1 VRIGRDNPAA
11 TKLGRPPTNNPFG
24 AVAALAARK
33 LFFAPAG
40 ASSMVENSK
49 MIMPIRAFAFR
60 RRLFRVS
67 GRVAVWFLILAS
79 LVVGPRAVLAEQ
91 APPAVVSP
99 AVSTDK
105 DQDGAKKPAETK
117 KEDSD
122 KSKDNDK
129 EKESSSANTSDKE
142 KTEAEHKD
150 SSKSASEDA
159 KAESAKTT
167 AKEAPATKPE
177 SAKETGKD
185 ANKDSA
191 KKESKPTTSKPA
203 KSADK
208 TAKDAASDDKA
219 AASKHP
225 KIRFAQF
232 ILKDTMPETS
242 GQSGPFGDLK
252 LDLKE
257 AVSRIDKAGDD
268 KSITGAILDIRDAEI
283 GRGKI
288 QELRGAIQRFRSKGK
303 KIYAVMDSAN
313 APAYLVACACNE
325 IVLPETGEV
334 ELPGI
339 HAEATFYKGLLNKLG
354 VEADFIH
361 LGDYKGYAEP
371 YTREKFSEPVRENMT
386 ALVDG
391 LYDEMVT
398 TIVKD
403 RPLSVSQVKE
413 IIDTGLLTATK
424 AKELGLIDRVAYAD
438 DLRNDLAKSY
448 DTDSM
453 VYVKNYGQKKV
464 DADFSGPMGFLKLM
478 QAMMG
483 SDEES
488 HRDHGQKIAVVYAVG
503 AITSGKSKADALG
516 DDTMGST
523 TICEAI
529 RKAKADKDVK
539 AIVLRIDSPGGS
551 ALASDL
557 IWHETQGL
565 GKPLVASMSD
575 VAASGGYYIAMGAD
589 KIYATPGTITGSIG
603 VVGGKLAVHGL
614 YDKVGISTETI
625 ERGRNSGLFS
635 SSEKFTDS
643 EREVI
648 KSSME
653 DMYRQFT
660 EKAAKGRHMP
670 VEKLRALAGGRVY
683 TGRQALSNGLV
694 DQLGTL
700 DDAIDQAKQLAGI
713 DKDAKVTI
721 EKLPEPTNFL
731 ESLFGD
737 MDAEEDTQL
746 GPALGKLG
754 MTLGSINS
762 ISPELASML
771 RKANRLRAV
780 FDRPTALV
788 MPFDLE
794 IR

>member
-1 VRIGRDNPAA
+1 VLAGNFRRPQANDLWDRWPHCFLLRAA
-11 TKLGRPPTNNPFG
+11 GHALTVEKSTMSRYQVCAHRNRVGGFSRLIVAIAIVSLLPCSSVVAMADQAP
-24 AVAALAARK
+24 AVATTSATSADKDKDKA
-33 LFFAPAG
+33 
-40 ASSMVENSK
+40 
-49 MIMPIRAFAFR
+49 
-60 RRLFRVS
+60 
-67 GRVAVWFLILAS
+67 
-79 LVVGPRAVLAEQ
+79 
-91 APPAVVSP
+91 
-99 AVSTDK
+99 K
-105 DQDGAKKPAETK
+105 DQDKDSSAAKNTEEKKDSDAKKDADTK
-117 KEDSD
+117 KETDTKSDADSKKDADVD
-122 KSKDNDK
+122 K
-129 EKESSSANTSDKE
+129 
-142 KTEAEHKD
+142 
-150 SSKSASEDA
+150 
-159 KAESAKTT
+159 KAESAK
-167 AKEAPATKPE
+167 PATKEAAPAKDTSKDKSDAKKE
-177 SAKETGKD
+177 PAKESAAKDSKPAAKTVKASADKSAKESSSD
-185 ANKDSA
+185 
-191 KKESKPTTSKPA
+191 E
-203 KSADK
+203 KSAATK
-208 TAKDAASDDKA
+208 KA
-219 AASKHP
+219 
-225 KIRFAQF
+225 KIRLAQF
-232 ILKDTMPETS
+232 ILKDSMPETS
-242 GQSGPFGDLK
+242 GQAGPFGDMK

-257 AVSRIDKAGDD
+257 AVSRIDKAAED
-268 KSITGAILDIRDAEI
+268 KSISGAILDIRESEL

-288 QELRGAIQRFRSKGK
+288 QELRGAIQRFRATGK
-303 KIYAVMDSAN
+303 KMYAVMDSATP
-313 APAYLVACACNE
+313 AAYLVACACNE
-325 IVLPETGEV
+325 IIIPETGEV

-339 HAEATFYKGLLNKLG
+339 HAEATFYKGLLSKLG
-354 VEADFIH
+354 IEADFIH
-361 LGDYKGYAEP
+361 LGDYKGFAEP

-413 IIDTGLLTATK
+413 IIDTGLLTATR

-438 DLRNDLAKSY
+438 TLRDDLAKTY
-448 DTDSM
+448 GTDEV

-483 SDEES
+483 GDEAS

-503 AITSGKSKADALG
+503 SITTGKSKSDALG
-516 DDTMGST
+516 DSTMGST

-529 RKAKADKDVK
+529 RTAKEDKDVK
-539 AIVLRIDSPGGS
+539 AVVLRIDSPGGS

-557 IWHETQGL
+557 IWHEAEGL
-565 GKPLVASMSD
+565 GKPLVASMGD

-589 KIYATPGTITGSIG
+589 KIYATPGTVTGSIG

-635 SSEKFTDS
+635 SSDKFTDS

-648 KSSME
+648 KGTME

-670 VEKLRALAGGRVY
+670 VEKLRELAGGRVY
-683 TGRQALSNGLV
+683 TGRQALANGLV

-700 DDAIDQAKQLAGI
+700 DDAIDKAKELAGI

-721 EKLPEPTNFL
+721 EALPEPTNFL

-737 MDAEEDTQL
+737 MDSEQETR
-746 GPALGKLG
+746 
-754 MTLGSINS
+754 LGSAGTFGASLNAFTPVA
-762 ISPELASML
+762 PELVRAA
-771 RKANRLRAV
+771 RAAIRLRAV

-788 MPFDLE
+788 MPFELE

>member
-1 VRIGRDNPAA
+1 MESPAA
-11 TKLGRPPTNNPFG
+11 LLSIARYRARPNGGEFNMSRYQFRAHHNWVGGLSHLIAAIAVVSLFAWMGR
-24 AVAALAARK
+24 AAFADQ
-33 LFFAPAG
+33 APAG
-40 ASSMVENSK
+40 TATAAAS
-49 MIMPIRAFAFR
+49 AD
-60 RRLFRVS
+60 
-67 GRVAVWFLILAS
+67 
-79 LVVGPRAVLAEQ
+79 
-91 APPAVVSP
+91 
-99 AVSTDK
+99 TDK
-105 DQDGAKKPAETK
+105 DKDKDASATKAAAEKKDSDTKTEGEAKKEG
-117 KEDSD
+117 D
-122 KSKDNDK
+122 
-129 EKESSSANTSDKE
+129 
-142 KTEAEHKD
+142 
-150 SSKSASEDA
+150 
-159 KAESAKTT
+159 
-167 AKEAPATKPE
+167 
-177 SAKETGKD
+177 
-185 ANKDSA
+185 A
-191 KKESKPTTSKPA
+191 KKESDTDKKSESPKPAAKEAAPAKDASNDKPAAAKEPVKDSAGKDAKPTAAKISKSSTEKSAKEASDA
-203 KSADK
+203 KSAA
-208 TAKDAASDDKA
+208 AKKA
-219 AASKHP
+219 
-225 KIRFAQF
+225 KIRLAQF
-232 ILKDTMPETS
+232 ILKDSMPETS
-242 GQSGPFGDLK
+242 GQSGPFGDMK

-268 KSITGAILDIRDAEI
+268 KSIAGAILDIREPEL

-288 QELRGAIQRFRSKGK
+288 QELRAAIHRFRAKNK
-303 KIYAVMDSAN
+303 KIYAVMDSAT
-313 APAYLVACACNE
+313 PSAYLVACACDE

-339 HAEATFYKGLLNKLG
+339 HAEATFYKGLLGKLG

-386 ALVDG
+386 ALIDG

-413 IIDTGLLTATK
+413 IIDTGLLTATR

-438 DLRNDLAKSY
+438 TLRDELAKDY
-448 DTDSM
+448 GTDEV

-483 SDEES
+483 ADESS

-503 AITSGKSKADALG
+503 SITTGKSKSDGFGDAS
-516 DDTMGST
+516 MGST

-529 RKAKADKDVK
+529 RTAKEDKDVK
-539 AIVLRIDSPGGS
+539 AVVLRIDSPGGS

-557 IWHETQGL
+557 MWHEAQGL
-565 GKPLVASMSD
+565 GKPMVASMGD

-603 VVGGKLAVHGL
+603 VVGGKLAIHGL

-643 EREVI
+643 QREVI
-648 KSSME
+648 KGTME

-660 EKAAKGRHMP
+660 EKAAKGRHMQ
-670 VEKLRALAGGRVY
+670 VDKLRELAGGRVY

-700 DDAIDQAKQLAGI
+700 DDAIAEAKQLAGI

-721 EKLPEPTNFL
+721 ETLPEPTNFL

-737 MDAEEDTQL
+737 MDSEQETQL
-746 GPALGKLG
+746 GPAAGAFGPSLSSLK
-754 MTLGSINS
+754 TVA
-762 ISPELASML
+762 PELVRAA
-771 RKANRLRAV
+771 RAAIRLRSA
-780 FDRPTALV
+780 FDRPAALV
-788 MPFDLE
+788 MPFELE

>member
-1 VRIGRDNPAA
+1 MILGCFNRANDRRLNVTIVSAAIGSLVIGLLIAGSQTLRADQAPAA
-11 TKLGRPPTNNPFG
+11 
-24 AVAALAARK
+24 
-33 LFFAPAG
+33 
-40 ASSMVENSK
+40 
-49 MIMPIRAFAFR
+49 
-60 RRLFRVS
+60 
-67 GRVAVWFLILAS
+67 
-79 LVVGPRAVLAEQ
+79 
-91 APPAVVSP
+91 VSP
-99 AVSTDK
+99 AVAPDK
-105 DQDGAKKPAETK
+105 DQDAKDKPAAATK
-117 KEDSD
+117 DESD
-122 KSKDNDK
+122 KAKEEKPK
-129 EKESSSANTSDKE
+129 EKESKATATDKPKDESQKSESD
-142 KTEAEHKD
+142 HKD
-150 SSKSASEDA
+150 ADKSVDA
-159 KAESAKTT
+159 KSDAAEAAPAKDGAT
-167 AKEAPATKPE
+167 AKIEATKVAGKN
-177 SAKETGKD
+177 SAGDAGKD
-185 ANKDSA
+185 KDSA
-191 KKESKPTTSKPA
+191 KKESKPTISKPA
-203 KSADK
+203 KSTADK
-208 TAKDAASDDKA
+208 SKDAASEA
-219 AASKHP
+219 AKHP
-225 KIRFAQF
+225 KVKFAQF
-232 ILKDTMPETS
+232 ILKDAMPETS
-242 GQSGPFGDLK
+242 GQAGPFGDLK

-257 AVSRIDKAGDD
+257 AVSRIDKAGED

-283 GRGKI
+283 GRGKV
-288 QELRGAIQRFRSKGK
+288 QELRGAIQRFREKGK

-313 APAYLVACACNE
+313 PSAYMVACACNE
-325 IVLPETGEV
+325 IVLPETGDV
-334 ELPGI
+334 QLPGI

-361 LGDYKGYAEP
+361 LGDYKGFAEP

-386 ALVDG
+386 ALIDG

-403 RPLSVSQVKE
+403 RPLSVAQVKE

-424 AKELGLIDRVAYAD
+424 AKEVGLIDRVAYAD
-438 DLRNDLAKSY
+438 ALRTELSKSFE
-448 DTDSM
+448 TNSL

-483 SDEES
+483 GDESS

-503 AITSGKSKADALG
+503 AITTGKSKTDAFG
-516 DDTMGST
+516 EGTMGST
-523 TICEAI
+523 TICDAL
-529 RKAKADKDVK
+529 RAAKEDKDVK
-539 AIVLRIDSPGGS
+539 AVVLRIDSPGGS

-557 IWHETQGL
+557 IWHETQNL

-589 KIYATPGTITGSIG
+589 KIIATPGTITGSIG

-660 EKAAKGRHMP
+660 EKAAKGRHMD
-670 VEKLRALAGGRVY
+670 VEKLRSLAGGRVY
-683 TGRQALSNGLV
+683 TGRQALGNGLV

-700 DDAIDQAKQLAGI
+700 DEAIDEAKKLAGI

-721 EKLPEPTNFL
+721 EALPEPTNFL

-737 MDAEEDTQL
+737 MDSEEDTQL
-746 GPALGKLG
+746 GPALNMMGVSLKSL
-754 MTLGSINS
+754 NS
-762 ISPELASML
+762 VSPELAALL